1 MRQPPR
7 QLLRQLLQQ
16 LLLPTSALLL
26 LVLLPVRPGAAQAG
40 VAPSPDGLP
49 SLDRLMTPDELAAT
63 GVERLNEQERAA
75 LLTWFADQSATA
87 RSGTAAE
94 SEQYPLSSYVNRC
107 GTDIPS
113 TLAITDTGGD
123 GSSVELQDGTLW
135 VVKPEDRP
143 ATWTW
148 QNGESV
154 VVRRVPAPN
163 APYYFLLI
171 NATAGQR
178 AEAEFAGRA
187 EDPSGGEDPA
197 QE

>member
-1 MRQPPR
+1 MRQPRR
-7 QLLRQLLQQ
+7 QLLRQLL
-16 LLLPTSALLL
+16 LPTFALLL
-26 LVLLPVRPGAAQAG
+26 LALLPLRPGAAQAG

-75 LLTWFADQSATA
+75 LLTWFADQAFAAHSAT
-87 RSGTAAE
+87 TAD
-94 SEQYPLSSYVNRC
+94 SERFPLGSYVNRC

-113 TLAITDTGGD
+113 TLAITDTRGD

-148 QNGESV
+148 QSGESV

-187 EDPSGGEDPA
+187 EDPTGVEDPA
-197 QE
+197 EE